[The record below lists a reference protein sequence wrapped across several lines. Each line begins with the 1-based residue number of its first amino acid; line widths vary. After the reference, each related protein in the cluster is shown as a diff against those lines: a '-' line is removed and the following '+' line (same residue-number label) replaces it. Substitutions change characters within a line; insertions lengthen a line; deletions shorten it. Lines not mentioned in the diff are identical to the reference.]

1 MIGSRVLLTTL
12 LLILLAACEPV
23 GPIPGTRLSGNQEP
37 VPDDWGPFD
46 KWETVQL
53 ETLVADKSYSVNLW
67 GVGLGDQY
75 YVASANGVESRWA
88 KRIAR
93 NNHVRLRIGESL
105 FELKASIVTKQSER
119 DQVARAFHEKY
130 DMDSSDDLP
139 EVALYR
145 LEASE

>member
-1 MIGSRVLLTTL
+1 M
-12 LLILLAACEPV
+12 
-23 GPIPGTRLSGNQEP
+23 
-37 VPDDWGPFD
+37 
-46 KWETVQL
+46 
-53 ETLVADKSYSVNLW
+53 
-67 GVGLGDQY
+67 GLGDQY